1 MVIID
6 YIKASIFE
14 WRKRKAIAKA
24 KSDAITYRKK
34 YLVLVWEK
42 RPVVVSMQGLKRM
55 IASHRFSRD
64 FTAEKAEQMAVY
76 IAYPPKK

>member
-1 MVIID
+1 MVIIN

-24 KSDAITYRKK
+24 KSDALTYRKK
-34 YLVLVWEK
+34 YLVLVWKK
-42 RPVVVSMQGLKRM
+42 RPVVVSMQGLKKM
-55 IASHRFSRD
+55 IHQHRFSRE

>member
-24 KSDAITYRKK
+24 KHDALTYRKK
-34 YLVLVWEK
+34 FLVLVWKK
-42 RPVVVSMQGLKRM
+42 RPVVVSMQGLKKM
-55 IASHRFSRD
+55 IHQHRFSRE
-64 FTAEKAEQMAVY
+64 FSAEKAEQMAVY